1 MGAAVQSVPR
11 YGEGDTT
18 SLGRTAAPWRIDA
31 PVEHPPSD
39 TRGSPMRVVV
49 TGGAGFLGS
58 HLCSAL
64 LARGDQVVAI
74 DNFSTGRH

>member
-1 MGAAVQSVPR
+1 
-11 YGEGDTT
+11 
-18 SLGRTAAPWRIDA
+18 
-31 PVEHPPSD
+31 
-39 TRGSPMRVVV
+39 MRVVV

-74 DNFSTGRH
+74 DNFSTGRHQNVTEFVEHPH